1 MEQHKLEKQ
10 FKEKLSNREINPSG
24 AAWDRL
30 DAMLS
35 IAESKTDTSTKQ
47 KSNRKFIWLYVA
59 ASIMG
64 ILFVGN
70 LILNPKETLIQ
81 NPENNVVIIK
91 KSTRENEKIETT
103 SPTKQ
108 LNADETIAKQRRAP
122 LVQTVNRKNST
133 IKNPIINAPEEI
145 VAESKQSNHN
155 ESIILNKSGST
166 TNIDSLLASVE
177 KPALTAKKSGIK
189 INSSA
194 LLNQVDGEVQ
204 LSFREKALHTIT
216 KKYKEAKE
224 ALANRNNQ

>member
-10 FKEKLSNREINPSG
+10 FKEKLNNREINPSE

-35 IAESKTDTSTKQ
+35 VADSNTIKNTKQ
-47 KSNRKFIWLYVA
+47 NPKRKFIWLYVA
-59 ASIMG
+59 ASISG

-70 LILNPKETLIQ
+70 LLMNPKETLIE
-81 NPENNVVIIK
+81 NHKNNVAI
-91 KSTRENEKIETT
+91 ENQSLKENSKTENT
-103 SPTKQ
+103 SQTKQ
-108 LNADETIAKQRRAP
+108 LNYSKTISKQETKP
-122 LVQTVNRKNST
+122 LVQIAKNEKT
-133 IKNPIINAPEEI
+133 NIDNQIVKTQEEV
-145 VAESKQSNHN
+145 VAESKPNNQN
-155 ESIILNKSGST
+155 ESIVQYKSSIS

-177 KPALTAKKSGIK
+177 KPNPATNKPSIK

-204 LSFREKALHTIT
+204 LSFREKALNTIT

>member
-10 FKEKLSNREINPSG
+10 FKEKLDNREINPSD

-35 IAESKTDTSTKQ
+35 VAESSTDKNTKQ
-47 KSNRKFIWLYVA
+47 KPKRKLIWLYVA
-59 ASIMG
+59 ASILG

-81 NPENNVVIIK
+81 NPENNVVIGK
-91 KSTRENEKIETT
+91 QSPKEKSKTENK
-103 SPTKQ
+103 SQTKQ
-108 LNADETIAKQRRAP
+108 LNYSKTISKQETKP
-122 LVQTVNRKNST
+122 LVQRAKNEKTNIDSQI
-133 IKNPIINAPEEI
+133 IKTQEEV
-145 VAESKQSNHN
+145 VAQSQPNNQN
-155 ESIILNKSGST
+155 ESIVQYKSSIS
-166 TNIDSLLASVE
+166 TNIDSLLASVD
-177 KPALTAKKSGIK
+177 KPDLEVKKSGIK

-194 LLNQVDGEVQ
+194 LLQQVDGEVQ
-204 LSFREKALHTIT
+204 LSFREKALNTIT

>member
-10 FKEKLSNREINPSG
+10 FKEKLDNREINPSE

-35 IAESKTDTSTKQ
+35 VAESSTDKNTKQ
-47 KSNRKFIWLYVA
+47 KPKSKLIWLYVA
-59 ASIMG
+59 ASILG

-70 LILNPKETLIQ
+70 LINPKETLIQ
-81 NPENNVVIIK
+81 NPENNVVIGK
-91 KSTRENEKIETT
+91 QSPKEKSKTENK
-103 SPTKQ
+103 SQTKQ
-108 LNADETIAKQRRAP
+108 LNYSKTISKQETKP
-122 LVQTVNRKNST
+122 LVQRAKNEKTNIDSQIVKT
-133 IKNPIINAPEEI
+133 QEEV
-145 VAESKQSNHN
+145 VAQSQPNNQN
-155 ESIILNKSGST
+155 ESIVQYKSSIS
-166 TNIDSLLASVE
+166 TNIDSLLASVD
-177 KPALTAKKSGIK
+177 KPDLEVKKSGIK

-204 LSFREKALHTIT
+204 LSFREKALNTIT